1 MANKNPNTKGLKP
14 INTLS
19 DEERKVI
26 TKKGAEASN
35 KRQAEK
41 RLLKDT
47 IQMFFESKPTPEVI
61 EQCAKAFGFN
71 PKDLQEV
78 ITGGL
83 IQKAMC
89 GDAKAFEVLRDTAG
103 QKPVDKKEIT
113 GADGEQLIKTVY
125 VTKEEKNKVN
135 EHINSVIDN

>member
-1 MANKNPNTKGLKP
+1 MARREDNLKP
-14 INTLS
+14 I
-19 DEERKVI
+19 
-26 TKKGAEASN
+26 KKGQLSN
-35 KRQAEK
+35 EELKKRQSNGGKKSGEVRAEK

-47 IQMFFESKPTPEVI
+47 IEMLLKSAPTPDIV
-61 EQCAKAFGFN
+61 EQYAERFGFN

-103 QKPVDKKEIT
+103 QKPIDKKEIT
-113 GADGEQLIKTVY
+113 GADGEPLVKTVY
-125 VTKEEKNKVN
+125 VTREEKDKVN
-135 EHINSVIDN
+135 EHINSVIDK